1 MRGAHPAPCTA
12 QHDKKMELKSLT
24 INLMVADVQRSVDF
38 YSHSLGFEVVTT
50 VPGEQELVFAMIK
63 TGNVS
68 IMLQSMSSF
77 EESNPEFSR
86 TPIGG
91 TVLLYIDVSEIRI
104 LYQKVKKAGVPIYR
118 EMHDTFYGTSEFTVK
133 DCDGYLLSFA
143 EDKAV

>member
-1 MRGAHPAPCTA
+1 
-12 QHDKKMELKSLT
+12 MELKTLT

-38 YSHSLGFEVVTT
+38 YSRSFGFEVITT
-50 VPGEQELVFAMIK
+50 VPGEHELVFAMIK
-63 TGNVS
+63 TGSVS

-77 EESNPEFSR
+77 AESNPEFGK

-104 LYQKVKKAGVPIYR
+104 LYQKVKKAGVQIYR

-133 DCDGYLLSFA
+133 DCDGYLISFA
-143 EDKAV
+143 EDKV